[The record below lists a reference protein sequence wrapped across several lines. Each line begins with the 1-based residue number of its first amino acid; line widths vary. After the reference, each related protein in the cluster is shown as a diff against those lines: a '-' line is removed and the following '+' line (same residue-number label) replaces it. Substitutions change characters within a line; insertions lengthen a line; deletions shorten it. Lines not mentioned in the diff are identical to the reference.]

1 MRRTWISSKT
11 GQGPQ
16 YSSLTVTIVRVD
28 SLVSSSGSSRELPPR
43 MKNCCCRDLIRKC
56 RIAILG
62 SFPLSDISFLETTGT
77 WARRRQA
84 RGDARLDA
92 RSAECVRE
100 FATVK
105 ADTARPSLQI
115 GLLHIVLRQH
125 SNCLDGSAMPGHIV
139 LCPDVAC

>member
-16 YSSLTVTIVRVD
+16 YSSLTATIVRVD
-28 SLVSSSGSSRELPPR
+28 SLLSCSGSSRELPPR
-43 MKNCCCRDLIRKC
+43 MKNCSSRDLIRKC

-62 SFPLSDISFLETTGT
+62 VFPLSDSSFLETTGS

-105 ADTARPSLQI
+105 ADKARPSLRI
-115 GLLHIVLRQH
+115 GLLHIALRQH
-125 SNCLDGSAMPGHIV
+125 SNSLDGSAIPGWFA
-139 LCPDVAC
+139 LRTDVAC